1 MTLSSY
7 PGLVAST
14 SQGGQQHSPKCCHTV
29 WGWGADTAAGRGLRG
44 PASGGLGTGRERA
57 PLPLL
62 PLFAWSVLAH
72 LADPPTPN
80 EKNLLIHAVI
90 VLLSFNLIRTAVS
103 HFVHI
108 IICLMSLFPPLDFFF
123 FLLLGHGLA
132 EACGIFS
139 LQHKGSLVAPRGI

>member
-1 MTLSSY
+1 MSHFLCDSQF
-7 PGLVAST
+7 LCT
-14 SQGGQQHSPKCCHTV
+14 SFSIQI
-29 WGWGADTAAGRGLRG
+29 
-44 PASGGLGTGRERA
+44 
-57 PLPLL
+57 PLL
-62 PLFAWSVLAH
+62 PPFAWSVLAH

-123 FLLLGHGLA
+123 SFAGPRLSGSMWNLFVA
-132 EACGIFS
+132 AQGIFS
-139 LQHKGSLVAPRGI
+139 CTTWDLVP

>member
-1 MTLSSY
+1 MRIETKLGPLSLLLASSQTTSTLDSGLQNSVSY
-7 PGLVAST
+7 HMSHFLCDSQFLCT
-14 SQGGQQHSPKCCHTV
+14 SFSIQI
-29 WGWGADTAAGRGLRG
+29 
-44 PASGGLGTGRERA
+44 
-57 PLPLL
+57 PLL
-62 PLFAWSVLAH
+62 PPFAWSVLAH

-123 FLLLGHGLA
+123 LLLGHGLA